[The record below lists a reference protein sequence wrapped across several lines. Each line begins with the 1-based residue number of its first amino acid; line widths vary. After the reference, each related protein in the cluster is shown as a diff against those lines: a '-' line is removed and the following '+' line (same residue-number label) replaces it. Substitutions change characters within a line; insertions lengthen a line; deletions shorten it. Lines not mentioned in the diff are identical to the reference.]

1 MDVWEGNLTF
11 GQRGLW
17 GLLSIRSFT
26 KGHENKKVGKIAFSS
41 EKHSSLF
48 TCLASPSPWHMP

>member
-11 GQRGLW
+11 GQRGL
-17 GLLSIRSFT
+17 LSICSFT

-41 EKHSSLF
+41 EKHSSVF